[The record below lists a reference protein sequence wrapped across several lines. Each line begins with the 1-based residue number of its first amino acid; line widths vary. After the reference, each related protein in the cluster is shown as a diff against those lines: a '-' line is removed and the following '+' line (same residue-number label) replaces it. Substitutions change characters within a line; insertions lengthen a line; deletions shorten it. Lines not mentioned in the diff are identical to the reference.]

1 MRTISDSPAQVNK
14 RPLPV
19 SYIDFVWGYS
29 TRFSWGCFLV
39 GASLS
44 MAILHS
50 LNIPMIDTLFFSFV
64 AGLGIAGV
72 GIVYSLKERAI
83 EWVNLVDGI
92 GEKIVY
98 REPKKETAVYHQNTV
113 TLNLRNGLG
122 TQVISQPSPNA
133 FRHWLK
139 DCLENDRV
147 EFSLR
152 QARQRGWS
160 DDNYQILVAQLKA
173 IGLLHKNETKNSV
186 PVITES
192 GRIKAVGW
200 LK

>member
-1 MRTISDSPAQVNK
+1 
-14 RPLPV
+14 
-19 SYIDFVWGYS
+19 
-29 TRFSWGCFLV
+29 
-39 GASLS
+39 